1 MTINFYSLSAK
12 RNELSKTLGTATAMT
27 GTLRDPCSLIDPD
40 VLIESATVPAFNY
53 AQISDFGRYYFITSI
68 TAESYHMYRI
78 RMHEDV
84 LMSWKGKKETS
95 PNAGDETGI
104 YGLYGYITR
113 AADVDSTVVDSI
125 YPVEAD
131 PLVTKKTATLVTG
144 SPTWYGTSDLDAT
157 HQIGETDRRFIFS
170 YQGQNI
176 NNSNQVMTQYWPI
189 TTVAMA
195 RAEFAAF
202 METISAAYMTSGGDT
217 LSQHIYDVY
226 ALPVSPTVDD
236 SQYVKALDPTGN
248 LNQINLPNLP
258 YTPTAHAIEMFP
270 PKTMSQI
277 NVTWSFNL
285 SEYGIGKYLNFAP
298 YRRYSLQFLPWGKL
312 DLDPGLVYN
321 GATSPKLYVRA
332 SVDPISGNAALY
344 YGKTSTDTPYYLGST
359 NVKIS
364 FPVSS
369 ESYNATKVVAGVIT
383 TVASIASMVATEGAT
398 APAVLGAS
406 AGALTAISGA
416 ATPNASITGGQ
427 QIIIDD
433 APVLLVSDY
442 IPRQSGDET
451 RFGFPDCTTRQYQ
464 KISGYCETGRVQIG
478 GTGFAGILEDER
490 KELETI
496 LKGGIIV

>member
-1 MTINFYSLSAK
+1 MN
-12 RNELSKTLGTATAMT
+12 
-27 GTLRDPCSLIDPD
+27 
-40 VLIESATVPAFNY
+40 
-53 AQISDFGRYYFITSI
+53 QISDFGRYYFITSI
-68 TAESYHMYRI
+68 TAESYHMYRV

-84 LMSWKGKKETS
+84 LMSWKGHKETS
-95 PNAGDETGI
+95 PNSGDETGI

-144 SPTWYGTSDLDAT
+144 SPTWKGTSDLDAT
-157 HQIGETDRRFIFS
+157 YSLGDSNRRFIFS
-170 YQGQNI
+170 YQGVNRDAGDNI
-176 NNSNQVMTQYWPI
+176 LTQYWPI
-189 TTVAMA
+189 TTVMMA
-195 RAEFAAF
+195 RKEFQSF
-202 METISAAYMTSGGDT
+202 METISKTYMTGQGSSLG
-217 LSQHIYDVY
+217 QRIYDVY
-226 ALPVSPTVDD
+226 ALPTKPVGSGTLVN
-236 SQYVKALDPTGN
+236 ALDPAG
-248 LNQINLPNLP
+248 LGNQIILPTLP
-258 YTPTAHAIEMFP
+258 YQNPDHALEAEIPQGMAP
-270 PKTMSQI
+270 I
-277 NVTWSFNL
+277 DVTWSFNL
-285 SEYGIGKYLNFAP
+285 SEFGIGKYLNFAP

-344 YGKTSTDTPYYLGST
+344 YGKTSTNTPYYLGSA

-369 ESYNATKVVAGVIT
+369 ESYNATKIVAGVIT

-398 APAVLGAS
+398 APAVIGAS
-406 AGALTAISGA
+406 AGALTALSGA

-442 IPRQSGDET
+442 VPRQSGDET